1 MVKLRK
7 TKNIEVHVTLWFT
20 PLPQLSV
27 TISAFLSFSGM
38 TRGIE

>member
-7 TKNIEVHVTLWFT
+7 TKNIVTLWFT

-27 TISAFLSFSGM
+27 INDPAPLAYFFPLV
-38 TRGIE
+38 EC